1 MLRLYD
7 FPMSPR
13 VRKVRIVLAEKGL
26 QYEKVHI
33 DILKGEQKK
42 PEYLAIHPYGKVP
55 ALQDNGAT
63 LYESTV
69 IMEYLN
75 DKYPDPPLL
84 PTDPGQRA
92 RARVLVHYGDNP
104 YESAAATLV
113 GELLIKPMQGGVTDQ
128 TVVAKAKE
136 DLSSCFARLE
146 MELGHN
152 DYLLGSAFSLADIPF
167 IAWGLLFPNLKVEP
181 SARLEAW
188 LNRLASRPGV
198 KAAG

>member
-26 QYEKVHI
+26 EYEKVHI
-33 DILKGEQKK
+33 DIFKGEQKQ
-42 PEYLAIHPYGKVP
+42 PEYLAINPYGKVP
-55 ALQDNGAT
+55 ALQDNGVT

-92 RARVLVHYGDNP
+92 RARVLVHHGDNP
-104 YESAAATLV
+104 YESAVATLV
-113 GELLIKPMQGGVTDQ
+113 GELVIKPTQGGATDQ
-128 TVVAKAKE
+128 AVVAKAKE
-136 DLSSCFARLE
+136 NLSSCFARLE

-152 DYLLGSAFSLADIPF
+152 EYLLGSAFSLSDIPF
-167 IAWGLLFPNLKVEP
+167 IAWGVLFPNLKVATP
-181 SARLEAW
+181 PRLEAW
-188 LNRLASRPGV
+188 FSRLAARPGV